1 MKNQHPTE
9 RKSPLWRTLLAGVL
23 AAALFS
29 GICASNIMYAQDTYV
44 ADALYQHAT
53 PQDGQ
58 IVLINIDQ
66 KSLDALGPFQ
76 SWGRALM
83 GDVINTLNQDPQA
96 APAVIALDVLY
107 VGDSGT
113 DMQTAK
119 NAGLYAVG
127 VTWGFRSKEV
137 LLKYGADVLVHRPEQ
152 ILQILDSDE

>member
-1 MKNQHPTE
+1 MKNQQPTE

-107 VGDSGT
+107 VGGSDDPDGDSYLAEACAGSCPVVTACAGT
-113 DMQTAK
+113 FGSQLVENEDGSFYM
-119 NAGLYAVG
+119 NDYA
-127 VTWGFRSKEV
+127 
-137 LLKYGADVLVHRPEQ
+137 LIAYD
-152 ILQILDSDE
+152 